1 MLVFTQLGIVL
12 RSQAQF
18 ARSVLLLFCQ
28 LHYHCVKSV
37 HIRSYS
43 GPHFP
48 TFGLYVERS
57 TQTRKNVDQNN
68 TEYRHFSRRHGSL
81 ELGAKITRKRHP
93 RKKASIKLF
102 LMKIGNYFLN
112 LFNINFKKLLQF
124 FLFVPASTV
133 LCLAMCTFSISP
145 RLLRSRLIAGSLLAH
160 YPLLAPRLLLT
171 SHYCLQ
177 SFQDNLKYNRILSFK
192 IILKIFVVNLLIQG

>member
-12 RSQAQF
+12 HSQAQF

-28 LHYHCVKSV
+28 LHYHCVKSA

-57 TQTRKNVDQNN
+57 TQTRENMDQNN

-81 ELGAKITRKRHP
+81 ELGAKITEKRHP

-112 LFNINFKKLLQF
+112 FFNINFKNFFNSCCLCQRPQFYALPCVLFLSHLVCLGLVSLQARYWLTTHYWLL
-124 FLFVPASTV
+124 
-133 LCLAMCTFSISP
+133 
-145 RLLRSRLIAGSLLAH
+145 G
-160 YPLLAPRLLLT
+160 Y
-171 SHYCLQ
+171 Y
-177 SFQDNLKYNRILSFK
+177 
-192 IILKIFVVNLLIQG
+192 